1 MKYYKVGDKVRIKS
15 IDWYNENKDYDKG
28 IIYFEESFDFTESM
42 SKYCGQIA
50 TITHIIEKYD
60 EYKINLD
67 HGYYAW
73 TYEMFEGLVKEVEHD

>member
-1 MKYYKVGDKVRIKS
+1 
-15 IDWYNENKDYDKG
+15 
-28 IIYFEESFDFTESM
+28 M

-73 TYEMFEGLVKEVEHD
+73 TYEMFEVLVKEVEPD

>member
-50 TITHIIEKYD
+50 TITYIIEKYD